1 VHRLGQRK
9 ATRVL
14 RLLAAD
20 TIEQN
25 VLRLQEQKLMQSGGA
40 GGGQARELLVEDCPG
55 PPVAA

>member
-1 VHRLGQRK
+1 M
-9 ATRVL
+9 L